1 MTLFEAKPPM
11 EAHLAREPEAL
22 LDMTTEQFL
31 SVVGQRVRRHRTA
44 QRMSRKLLAESS
56 GVSERYLAQLEAG
69 QGNMS
74 IALLRKVARAI
85 RLPLAELMTERSM
98 RTMQPEP
105 VDE

>member
-1 MTLFEAKPPM
+1 MTTFEAKPSAD
-11 EAHLAREPEAL
+11 AHLISEPEAL
-22 LDMTTEQFL
+22 GDMTTEQFL
-31 SVVGQRVRRHRTA
+31 SVVGQRVRRRRTA
-44 QRMSRKLLAESS
+44 ERMSRKLLAESS

-85 RLPLAELMTERSM
+85 RLPLGELMTERSM
-98 RTMQPEP
+98 RTMHPHP